1 MLNRFAI
8 AVSLA
13 FVPLGSQAQSHL
25 TVTGQWEYHDA
36 SRMETDEGLNVCFQL
51 DATSVARNPQLQQW
65 GGALCLSNPSEGA
78 RLLGV
83 VQAAQRPG
91 CKYVAKGTATVVLA
105 NVRLLPEDEMYDERI
120 EARLMQVRVNRVTS
134 ALGSDCDR
142 SITSRGFASI
152 HEAIAALGT
161 HPSYAGVS
169 ASDFVRID
177 AGNGYAELDASTQMW
192 LQRGA
197 SNMLVTYYEG
207 NSGLHELGVYRYE
220 GGRWHNASSDV
231 LPGCTESAKK
241 FKGTNFYL
249 DSSNGRPVLRSLPGR
264 EAWTY
269 ANGRFARQR

>member
-1 MLNRFAI
+1 MLTRLAI
-8 AVSLA
+8 VASLA
-13 FVPLGSQAQSHL
+13 IVPLPSVAQGLL
-25 TVTGQWEYHDA
+25 TVTGQWEYRDA

-51 DATSVARNPQLQQW
+51 DAASVARNPQLQQL
-65 GGALCLSNPSEGA
+65 GGVLCLSNPSDA
-78 RLLGV
+78 AKLLGV
-83 VQAAQRPG
+83 VPSGQKPG
-91 CKYVAKGTATVVLA
+91 CKYVAKGTASVVLA
-105 NVRLLPEDEMYDERI
+105 NVKLLPEDEMYDERI

-134 ALGSDCDR
+134 PLGSDCDR
-142 SITSRGFASI
+142 RSTSQGFASI
-152 HEAIAALGT
+152 NEAIAALGT
-161 HPSYAGVS
+161 HPGYVGVS

-177 AGNGYAELDASTQMW
+177 ASNGYAELDASTQMW
-192 LQRGA
+192 LPRGA

-231 LPGCTESAKK
+231 LPGYTESAKH

-269 ANGRFARQR
+269 ANGRFARQK

>member
-13 FVPLGSQAQSHL
+13 FVPLCSQAQSYL

-51 DATSVARNPQLQQW
+51 DATSVARNPQLQQL

-78 RLLGV
+78 KLLGV
-83 VQAAQRPG
+83 VQAAQGPG

-105 NVRLLPEDEMYDERI
+105 NVRLLPEDDMYDERI
-120 EARLMQVRVNRVTS
+120 EARLLRVRVNRVTS
-134 ALGSDCDR
+134 PLGSDCDR
-142 SITSRGFASI
+142 RSNSQGFASI
-152 HEAIAALGT
+152 NEAIAALGT
-161 HPSYAGVS
+161 HPGYAGVS

-177 AGNGYAELDASTQMW
+177 ASNGYAELDASTQMW
-192 LQRGA
+192 LPRAA

-220 GGRWHNASSDV
+220 GGRWRNASSDV
-231 LPGCTESAKK
+231 LPGYTESVRQ

-264 EAWTY
+264 DAWTY
-269 ANGRFARQR
+269 ANGRFARQK